1 MSERRQQ
8 SHPWILRSDLRLA
21 LVTALGA
28 GFGLLNSVPFGY
40 YVPLSTAAVLSGSY
54 GNSMKLSIQRILGS
68 VMGVVIVLL
77 FSRSLELPL
86 PLGLGLALACV
97 RLLGGVL
104 GLQVGY
110 KVAGNIVIMGWLVHN
125 AEESI
130 WGMSRLFWTAFGI
143 ALSLWATRYV
153 WPSGTIPSLH
163 RQFASFIDVL
173 IQEFLLEKQR
183 LEAEAPTRIA
193 MAKRRNRR
201 TEILQQLNALRQ
213 QRDLAQVELG
223 LNPENHPLHQLWTEL
238 DLLISQLISV
248 LDGLRGL
255 PAPVQAPP
263 SIKALHLE
271 EADVLHHQ
279 LNLLNALSRNMKQP
293 NLVETQSLD
302 LETLILLNRDLETAA
317 EKLRGNL
324 EWHTGHPDQES
335 DIAPERMRQIVL
347 RTSLIEHGASV
358 LHDCL
363 PGMARSKPVTAIR

>member
-8 SHPWILRSDLRLA
+8 SHPWILRSDIRLA

-163 RQFASFIDVL
+163 RQFASFIDEL

-255 PAPVQAPP
+255 PAPVQEPP

>member
-8 SHPWILRSDLRLA
+8 SHPWILRSDIRLA

-279 LNLLNALSRNMKQP
+279 LNLLNALSRNMKQT

>member
-1 MSERRQQ
+1 MSERRQR
-8 SHPWILRSDLRLA
+8 SHPWILRSDIRLA

-163 RQFASFIDVL
+163 RQFASFIDEL

-255 PAPVQAPP
+255 PAPVQEPP

-293 NLVETQSLD
+293 NLVETQSLE

-347 RTSLIEHGASV
+347 RTSLVEHGASV